1 MRHSKFC
8 TIVLTLVLI
17 FLYLPVAVL
26 IANSFNMSK
35 YGGEWAGFTLKWYGA
50 LFSPSN
56 REIWMAFERSLI
68 IAGTATLAS
77 CVLGTTA
84 AIALHRWR
92 GRRHQSRQC
101 PDVHRARAQGAGQRL
116 SF

>member
-1 MRHSKFC
+1 MKQSKFC

-35 YGGEWAGFTLKWYGA
+35 YGGEWSGFTFKWYAA

-56 REIWMAFERSLI
+56 REI
-68 IAGTATLAS
+68 
-77 CVLGTTA
+77 
-84 AIALHRWR
+84 
-92 GRRHQSRQC
+92 
-101 PDVHRARAQGAGQRL
+101 
-116 SF
+116 